1 MLAILGVLA
10 GRFVRDQTSAASMER
25 RLRAALGA
33 RGDSLYRVRVASS
46 HLSVLDRA
54 YLATGIEIVP
64 DSAAFRARRAA
75 GHPVRDRFSFR
86 AASFRVTGL
95 DVWGLLR
102 HRLQASTVVAESLEV
117 EVALDR
123 TVPAPPDSIRRLPH
137 EFFRSIPRPFRVDSF
152 RIEHSLVRYFETEVD
167 GVRPGVIRFA
177 DTHFGVYNLNNDPLR
192 PSVPVVIDVRTLLAG
207 SAPTTAVFEY
217 DFSKP
222 KLNLNY
228 EGSVRD
234 LDAQRLNEMLVDLQ
248 GIRLN
253 SGVLDTAWFKF
264 QVTDGVA
271 NGDLQMRYRHLS
283 ASFLNKRT
291 RKGGLADLFKSFV
304 ANSFMLRGH
313 NRADGD
319 HRLRTATIR
328 GFAREPSFPLPKF
341 VWHTLR
347 EGLFVT
353 VQGKSA
359 QVSPGTKEVRRKRH

>member
-25 RLRAALGA
+25 RLRAALGV

-46 HLSVLDRA
+46 HLSVLDRT

-64 DSAAFRARRAA
+64 DSEAFRARRAA

-137 EFFRSIPRPFRVDSF
+137 EFFRSIPRPFRVDTF
-152 RIEHSLVRYFETEVD
+152 RIENSLVRYFETEVD

-192 PSVPVVIDVRTLLAG
+192 PNLPVVIDVRTLLAG

-222 KLNLNY
+222 KLNLTY

-253 SGVLDTAWFKF
+253 SGLLDTAWF
-264 QVTDGVA
+264 
-271 NGDLQMRYRHLS
+271 
-283 ASFLNKRT
+283 
-291 RKGGLADLFKSFV
+291 
-304 ANSFMLRGH
+304 
-313 NRADGD
+313 
-319 HRLRTATIR
+319 
-328 GFAREPSFPLPKF
+328 
-341 VWHTLR
+341 
-347 EGLFVT
+347 
-353 VQGKSA
+353 
-359 QVSPGTKEVRRKRH
+359 